1 MSRIQTSIQQPDK
14 AESSRSGI
22 AVIIPAYRVSGY
34 VLAVIAAIGPECERI
49 YVVDDAC
56 PDDSGA
62 CVEAGC
68 SDPRVK
74 VLRNERNLG
83 VGGAVMV
90 GYRAAIADGMRILVK
105 LDGDGQMDPALLPVF
120 VHPLLNGDAD
130 YAKGNRFFDL
140 RHIRRMPWL
149 RRLGNL
155 GLSFLSKASTGYW
168 DIFDPTNG
176 YTAIQA
182 RIAALLPMENISRRY
197 FFETDVLFRLNT
209 LRAVVVD
216 IPMHARYGDEVSNLR
231 ISRVFGEFLGKHANN
246 FWKRIVYNYFLR
258 DLSIASLE
266 LVAGSA
272 LLLFGA
278 AFGGWHWYESS
289 ASGVAATVGTVMIPT
304 LSLLLGIQLILAF
317 LAYDIASVPRNPLH
331 PRLPPVSP
339 AGPLA

>member
-140 RHIRRMPWL
+140 RHIRRMP
-149 RRLGNL
+149 
-155 GLSFLSKASTGYW
+155 
-168 DIFDPTNG
+168 
-176 YTAIQA
+176 
-182 RIAALLPMENISRRY
+182 
-197 FFETDVLFRLNT
+197 
-209 LRAVVVD
+209 
-216 IPMHARYGDEVSNLR
+216 
-231 ISRVFGEFLGKHANN
+231 
-246 FWKRIVYNYFLR
+246 
-258 DLSIASLE
+258 
-266 LVAGSA
+266 
-272 LLLFGA
+272 
-278 AFGGWHWYESS
+278 
-289 ASGVAATVGTVMIPT
+289 
-304 LSLLLGIQLILAF
+304 
-317 LAYDIASVPRNPLH
+317 
-331 PRLPPVSP
+331 
-339 AGPLA
+339 